1 VKDVRGDRIIT
12 RAGENRAGG
21 GGDLRKRA
29 GRGSNE
35 ETNTQGSQGKKAV
48 EFYAALVLALAL
60 AAVAGVLYFYVM
72 FLEGRSRQQR
82 RHIADLERSNG
93 ELRRELEQTRALLD
107 RELEHSRTLWPE
119 LLDET
124 GDLSRN

>member
-1 VKDVRGDRIIT
+1 V
-12 RAGENRAGG
+12 EN
-21 GGDLRKRA
+21 DK
-29 GRGSNE
+29 
-35 ETNTQGSQGKKAV
+35 QGSQGKKAV

-60 AAVAGVLYFYVM
+60 AAAAGVLYFYVM
-72 FLEGRSRQQR
+72 FLEGRARQMK
-82 RHIADLERSNG
+82 RHIGELERSNA

-124 GDLSRN
+124 GDISRN

>member
-1 VKDVRGDRIIT
+1 
-12 RAGENRAGG
+12 
-21 GGDLRKRA
+21 
-29 GRGSNE
+29 
-35 ETNTQGSQGKKAV
+35 V

-60 AAVAGVLYFYVM
+60 AAIAGVLYFYVM
-72 FLEGRSRQQR
+72 FLEGRARQMKG
-82 RHIADLERSNG
+82 HIAGLERSNG

>member
-1 VKDVRGDRIIT
+1 M
-12 RAGENRAGG
+12 NQ
-21 GGDLRKRA
+21 
-29 GRGSNE
+29 
-35 ETNTQGSQGKKAV
+35 TNTQGSQGKKAV

-60 AAVAGVLYFYVM
+60 AAAAGVLYFYVM
-72 FLEGRSRQQR
+72 FLEGRARQMK
-82 RHIADLERSNG
+82 RHIGEIERSNE
-93 ELRRELEQTRALLD
+93 ELRRELQQTRVLLD

>member
-1 VKDVRGDRIIT
+1 M
-12 RAGENRAGG
+12 
-21 GGDLRKRA
+21 
-29 GRGSNE
+29 
-35 ETNTQGSQGKKAV
+35 

-60 AAVAGVLYFYVM
+60 AAIAGVLYFYAM
-72 FLEGRSRQQR
+72 FLEARTRQQKT
-82 RHIADLERSNG
+82 HIAGLERANA

-107 RELEHSRTLWPE
+107 RELEHTRALWPE